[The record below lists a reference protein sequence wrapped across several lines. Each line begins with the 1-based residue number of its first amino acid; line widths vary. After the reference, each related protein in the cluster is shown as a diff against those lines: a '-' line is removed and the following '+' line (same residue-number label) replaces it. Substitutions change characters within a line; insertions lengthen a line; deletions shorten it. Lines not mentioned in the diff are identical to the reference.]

1 MKLLCCAEPLTH
13 VRPFATPWT
22 VARQAPLSMGF
33 PREEYWS
40 GLPFPFAGDLPD
52 PGMVLSSLMSLALA
66 GGFVTTS
73 ALGSPRGG
81 KWKMPH
87 QGRRERKA
95 AQRRTP
101 SLQQTLALGSI
112 IAHPHKQSL
121 PHHRGCNFPPAL
133 QTPSLLVRWPS
144 PWRHLEPW
152 PLPLLPTHLGSSRA
166 RASAAP
172 TYLSAHSS
180 L

>member
-40 GLPFPFAGDLPD
+40 GLPFPFAGDLPN

-73 ALGSPRGG
+73 AT
-81 KWKMPH
+81 W
-87 QGRRERKA
+87 E
-95 AQRRTP
+95 
-101 SLQQTLALGSI
+101 ALGVVSGRC
-112 IAHPHKQSL
+112 HTKEGEKGRQPSE
-121 PHHRGCNFPPAL
+121 GPPAFSKHYL
-133 QTPSLLVRWPS
+133 WGPSLLIPTNSHCLITEDAPS
-144 PWRHLEPW
+144 
-152 PLPLLPTHLGSSRA
+152 LLPYRHRL
-166 RASAAP
+166 
-172 TYLSAHSS
+172 Y
-180 L
+180 